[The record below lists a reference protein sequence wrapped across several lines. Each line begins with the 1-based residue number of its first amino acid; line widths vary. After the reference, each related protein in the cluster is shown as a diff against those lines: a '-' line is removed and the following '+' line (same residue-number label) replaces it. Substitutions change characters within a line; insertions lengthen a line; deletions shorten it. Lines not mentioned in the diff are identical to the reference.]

1 VCETTVAPVSDE
13 VSAAI
18 QDQEWNGDP
27 IAVGGDVLRRL
38 INVSCD
44 DVSVTI
50 DVEAL
55 TVGVRYSLPA
65 VRDTGYR
72 MTILT

>member
-1 VCETTVAPVSDE
+1 MRSLLL
-13 VSAAI
+13 SKI
-18 QDQEWNGDP
+18 KKRNGAP

-38 INVSCD
+38 MNVSCN

>member
-1 VCETTVAPVSDE
+1 M
-13 VSAAI
+13 
-18 QDQEWNGDP
+18 
-27 IAVGGDVLRRL
+27 
-38 INVSCD
+38 NVSCN

>member
-1 VCETTVAPVSDE
+1 MRSLLL
-13 VSAAI
+13 SKI
-18 QDQEWNGDP
+18 KKRNGDP

-38 INVSCD
+38 MNVSCN

-65 VRDTGYR
+65 VWDTGYR
-72 MTILT
+72 RTILTLRQ